1 MIVWERNLNF
11 MVIYFGQVIS
21 IYYGDECVKV
31 LLSWYFFFFL
41 RGGKLRDR
49 VEGRILKYLISDLKI
64 SWIKNFSTFWTKYTL
79 FRGKKNYDRT
89 LYGWIYRV

>member
-41 RGGKLRDR
+41 REGKLRDR
-49 VEGRILKYLISDLKI
+49 VERRILKYLISDLKI
-64 SWIKNFSTFWTKYTL
+64 SWIKNFSTF
-79 FRGKKNYDRT
+79 
-89 LYGWIYRV
+89 